1 MLICLRRTVSIA
13 QFQQTQ
19 ILCKRLESSVVG
31 VPMDAGNLLNPSAEG
46 DVPLR
51 DLTMNTRSAALLL
64 AAALLGAAAPQGT
77 ENKALTYADMADIV
91 SMAPVVAIAGI
102 EKAKRLKGEATA
114 GLAEHDARFLVTART
129 SALLRGSGGLPPR
142 IEYLLD
148 VPLDARGKPPKLAKS
163 KVIVAAIPVS
173 GKPDMLQLVSPNA
186 QIDWTPGAEVQTRS
200 ILTEAVAADSPPRIT
215 GVGNAFHV
223 RGSLPGESETQIF
236 LKTVG
241 GAPVS
246 LNVLRRPGETP
257 QWAVAL
263 GEMIDEAAKP
273 PSPQTLLWYRL
284 ACFLPS
290 QLPASSVQN
299 LSQDDAAAAAEDYQF
314 VIDALG
320 RCDRSHPIAAQKDDS
335 STPTPAQS
343 G

>member
-1 MLICLRRTVSIA
+1 MC
-13 QFQQTQ
+13 
-19 ILCKRLESSVVG
+19 
-31 VPMDAGNLLNPSAEG
+31 
-46 DVPLR
+46 
-51 DLTMNTRSAALLL
+51 TRSAALVV
-64 AAALLGAAAPQGT
+64 AAALLVAAAPQVA
-77 ENKALTYADMADIV
+77 ENKALTYADMADMV
-91 SMAPVVAIAGI
+91 STAPVVAIAGI
-102 EKAKRLKGEATA
+102 EKAKRLKGDAAT
-114 GLAEHDARFLVTART
+114 GLADNEARFLVTART
-129 SALLRGSGGLPPR
+129 SALLRGSNGLPPR

-148 VPLDARGKPPKLAKS
+148 VPLDARGKAPKLAKR
-163 KVIVAAIPVS
+163 KVIVAALPVS
-173 GKPDMLQLVSPNA
+173 GKPDMLQLVSPDA
-186 QIDWTPGAEVQTRS
+186 QIDWTPGAEVQARS

-223 RGSLPGESETQIF
+223 KGSLPGESETQIF

-246 LNVLRRPGETP
+246 LNVLRRPGEAP

-284 ACFLPS
+284 ACFLPPR
-290 QLPASSVQN
+290 LPASSVQN
-299 LSQDDAAAAAEDYQF
+299 LGQDDAAAAAEDYYF
-314 VIDALG
+314 VLDALG